1 MPRPK
6 SVNVYT
12 VRLLYQLE
20 NWIGAKAQKMFLSD
34 IIELY
39 QLENWIGA
47 KALDSQSNSRLIL
60 YQPEK

>member
-1 MPRPK
+1 MFLSDIIK
-6 SVNVYT
+6 
-12 VRLLYQLE
+12 LYQLE
-20 NWIGAKAQKMFLSD
+20 NWIGAKADNKHYVNLRG
-34 IIELY
+34 LY